1 MFLIVRDAE
10 RVRGLV
16 KNVNDLKVPRI
27 KAPVELPLLILENV
41 ALLSLTLK

>member
-1 MFLIVRDAE
+1 MVMRSAE

-27 KAPVELPLLILENV
+27 KAPVELLLPILGQT

>member
-1 MFLIVRDAE
+1 MLTVRGVE

-16 KNVNDLKVPRI
+16 QNVNDLKVPRI
-27 KAPVELPLLILENV
+27 KAPVELQRLILRPT

>member
-1 MFLIVRDAE
+1 MSIVRGVE

-27 KAPVELPLLILENV
+27 KAPVELQRLILRQV
-41 ALLSLTLK
+41 TLLSLTLK